1 MINARIACAA
11 LGVPPC
17 AVSDNQLSRHVQ
29 EEGVSPHMRRLGDI
43 VIACLLLAITSPLM
57 LVVALAIK
65 LEGGGPF
72 LDRQNCI
79 GCSGRRFQ
87 ALKFRTAVHDPQHA
101 TPTWAQRT
109 TQVGEFLRYTRI
121 EDLPQLINVL
131 RGEMSIIDR
140 DARSVSFL
148 D

>member
-1 MINARIACAA
+1 MRQNVPRKRLVEQYTRLDRNAFNIVCNRIRRIGDLLISCVLLIIA
-11 LGVPPC
+11 L
-17 AVSDNQLSRHVQ
+17 
-29 EEGVSPHMRRLGDI
+29 
-43 VIACLLLAITSPLM
+43 PLM
-57 LVVALAIK
+57 IIVSLVIK
-65 LEGGGPF
+65 LGSPGPV

-79 GCSGRRFQ
+79 GCNGRRFQ
-87 ALKFRTAVHDPQHA
+87 ALKFRTTVPDPKHA
-101 TPTWAQRT
+101 TAPWARQT

>member
-1 MINARIACAA
+1 MISCVLLIIA
-11 LGVPPC
+11 L
-17 AVSDNQLSRHVQ
+17 
-29 EEGVSPHMRRLGDI
+29 
-43 VIACLLLAITSPLM
+43 PLM
-57 LVVALAIK
+57 IIVSLVIK
-65 LEGGGPF
+65 LGSPGPV

-79 GCSGRRFQ
+79 GCNGRRFQ
-87 ALKFRTAVHDPQHA
+87 ALKFRTTVHDPKHA
-101 TPTWAQRT
+101 TAPWARQT

>member
-1 MINARIACAA
+1 MISCVLLIIA
-11 LGVPPC
+11 L
-17 AVSDNQLSRHVQ
+17 
-29 EEGVSPHMRRLGDI
+29 
-43 VIACLLLAITSPLM
+43 PLM
-57 LVVALAIK
+57 IIVSLVIK
-65 LEGGGPF
+65 LGSPGPV

-79 GCSGRRFQ
+79 GCNGRRFQ
-87 ALKFRTAVHDPQHA
+87 ALKLRTTVHDPKHA
-101 TPTWAQRT
+101 TAPWTRQT

-140 DARSVSFL
+140 HARSVSFL

>member
-1 MINARIACAA
+1 MRQNVPRKRLVEQYTRLDRNAFNIVCNRIRRIGDLLISCVLLIIA
-11 LGVPPC
+11 L
-17 AVSDNQLSRHVQ
+17 
-29 EEGVSPHMRRLGDI
+29 
-43 VIACLLLAITSPLM
+43 PLM
-57 LVVALAIK
+57 IIVSLVIK
-65 LEGGGPF
+65 LGSPGPV

-79 GCSGRRFQ
+79 GCNGRRFQ
-87 ALKFRTAVHDPQHA
+87 ALKFRTTVHDPKHA
-101 TPTWAQRT
+101 TAPWARQT

>member
-1 MINARIACAA
+1 MISCVLLIIA
-11 LGVPPC
+11 L
-17 AVSDNQLSRHVQ
+17 
-29 EEGVSPHMRRLGDI
+29 
-43 VIACLLLAITSPLM
+43 PLM
-57 LVVALAIK
+57 IVVSLVIK
-65 LEGGGPF
+65 LGSPGPV

-79 GCSGRRFQ
+79 GCNGRRFQ
-87 ALKFRTAVHDPQHA
+87 ALKFRTTAYDPKL
-101 TPTWAQRT
+101 PTTAWAQKT